1 MAGNSQRRGAVRKAG
16 TKKGSVVGSGGQ
28 RRRALEGKGPTPKAV
43 DRKNSPAQKA
53 VKRAAAQAKSGTRT
67 RTAAPARRRD
77 TSDIVVGRN
86 PIVEALRANVPATK
100 LHVATGI
107 DYDDRVREI
116 LSVAGDMGLPILE
129 ISRAEMDRITGVEMH
144 QGVAL
149 TVKPYEYADPAD
161 LLARG
166 GAHPLIIAL
175 DGVTDPRNLGAIVR
189 SASAFGAAGVV
200 VPERRSA
207 DMTAVAWRTSAGAA
221 ARTPVA
227 KAVNLTRALQSYKK
241 AGCFVIGLA
250 ADGDVQVPDLDA
262 ELARGPVVIVIGS
275 EGKGLSR
282 LVTETCDVIASIPMA
297 GGTESLNASVA
308 ASIALYTVASLR
320 R

>member
-1 MAGNSQRRGAVRKAG
+1 MAGNSLRKGAVRTGKSR
-16 TKKGSVVGSGGQ
+16 KGPTVGSGGQ
-28 RRRALEGKGPTPKAV
+28 RRRGLEGKGPTPKAE
-43 DRKNSPAQKA
+43 DRKGHPAQRA
-53 VKRAAAQAKSGTRT
+53 AKRAAASTSAPRSRS
-67 RTAAPARRRD
+67 AAPSRRRD

-86 PIVEALRANVPATK
+86 PVVEALRAGVPAKK
-100 LHVATGI
+100 LHIATGL

-116 LSVAGDMGLPILE
+116 LATAGDMGLPILE
-129 ISRAEMDRITGVEMH
+129 ISRGDMDRITGVELH

-161 LLARG
+161 LLDRLD
-166 GAHPLIIAL
+166 GAPLIIAL

-189 SASAFGAAGVV
+189 SAGAFGAAGVV

-227 KAVNLTRALQSYKK
+227 KAVNLTRTLQSFQK
-241 AGCFVIGLA
+241 AGCFVIGLD
-250 ADGDVQVPDLDA
+250 ADGDSLVPDLDV
-262 ELARGPVVIVIGS
+262 ELLNGPVVLVIGS

-282 LVTETCDVIASIPMA
+282 LVAETCDVIASIPMS

-308 ASIALYTVASLR
+308 ASIALYAVATAR
-320 R
+320 H

>member
-1 MAGNSQRRGAVRKAG
+1 MAGNSQRKGAVRTGKSR
-16 TKKGSVVGSGGQ
+16 KGASVGSGGQ
-28 RRRALEGKGPTPKAV
+28 RRKGLEGKGPTPKASE
-43 DRKNSPAQKA
+43 RKGHPAQ
-53 VKRAAAQAKSGTRT
+53 RAAKRSAAADSGPRG
-67 RTAAPARRRD
+67 RAATPSRRRD

-107 DYDDRVREI
+107 DHDDRVREI
-116 LSVAGDMGLPILE
+116 IATASELGLPILE
-129 ISRAEMDRITGVEMH
+129 ISRHEMDRITGVELH

-149 TVKPYEYADPAD
+149 TVKPYEYADPSD
-161 LLARG
+161 LLARAT
-166 GAHPLIIAL
+166 GAPLIIAL

-189 SASAFGAAGVV
+189 SAGAFGAAGVL

-241 AGCFVIGLA
+241 AGCFVIGLD
-250 ADGDVQVPDLDA
+250 ADGDVQLPDIDR
-262 ELARGPVVIVIGS
+262 ELARGPLVVVIGS

-282 LVTETCDVIASIPMA
+282 LVTETCDVIVSIPMHA
-297 GGTESLNASVA
+297 GTESLNASVA
-308 ASIALYTVASLR
+308 ASVGLYAVAAAR
-320 R
+320 RK

>member
-1 MAGNSQRRGAVRKAG
+1 MAGNSQRKGAVRTGKSR
-16 TKKGSVVGSGGQ
+16 KGASVGSGGQ
-28 RRRALEGKGPTPKAV
+28 RRKGLEGKGPTPKAA
-43 DRKNSPAQKA
+43 DRKGHPAQRA
-53 VKRAAAQAKSGTRT
+53 AKRAASPTAARARG
-67 RTAAPARRRD
+67 AAPARRRD

-86 PIVEALRANVPATK
+86 PIVEALRANVPASR

-116 LSVAGDMGLPILE
+116 LEAAREMGLPILE
-129 ISRAEMDRITGVEMH
+129 ISRHEMDRITGVELH

-149 TVKPYEYADPAD
+149 TVKPYEYADPSD

-166 GAHPLIIAL
+166 GKAPLVIAL

-189 SASAFGAAGVV
+189 SAGAFGAAGVV

-227 KAVNLTRALQSYKK
+227 KAVNLTRTLQAYKK
-241 AGCFVIGLA
+241 AGCFVVGLA
-250 ADGDVQVPDLDA
+250 ADGDVELPELDT
-262 ELARGPVVIVIGS
+262 ELARGPLVLVIGS

-282 LVTETCDVIASIPMA
+282 LVTETCDVIVSIPMHA
-297 GGTESLNASVA
+297 GTESLNASVA
-308 ASIALYTVASLR
+308 ASVALYAVAAAR
-320 R
+320 RK

>member
-1 MAGNSQRRGAVRKAG
+1 MAGNSQRRGAVRKGASR
-16 TKKGSVVGSGGQ
+16 KGPSVGSGGQ
-28 RRRALEGKGPTPKAV
+28 RRRGLEGKGPTPKASE
-43 DRKNSPAQKA
+43 RPGSPAQKA
-53 VKRAAAQAKSGTRT
+53 ARRAAAPARGRVAGQS
-67 RTAAPARRRD
+67 PARRRD

-86 PIVEALRANVPATK
+86 PIVEALRANVPALR

-116 LSVAGDMGLPILE
+116 LATAGDMGLPILE
-129 ISRAEMDRITGVEMH
+129 ISRNEMDRITGVELH

-149 TVKPYEYADPAD
+149 TVRPYEYADPAA
-161 LLARG
+161 LLQRG
-166 GAHPLIIAL
+166 GRNPLIIAL

-189 SASAFGAAGVV
+189 SAGAFGAAGVL

-227 KAVNLTRALQSYKK
+227 KAVNLTRALQAYKK
-241 AGCFVIGLA
+241 AGCFVVGLA
-250 ADGDVQVPDLDA
+250 ADGEAQLPELDV
-262 ELARGPVVIVIGS
+262 ELARGPLVLVIGS

-282 LVTETCDVIASIPMA
+282 LVTETCDVIVSIPMV

-308 ASIALYTVASLR
+308 ASVALYAVAAAR